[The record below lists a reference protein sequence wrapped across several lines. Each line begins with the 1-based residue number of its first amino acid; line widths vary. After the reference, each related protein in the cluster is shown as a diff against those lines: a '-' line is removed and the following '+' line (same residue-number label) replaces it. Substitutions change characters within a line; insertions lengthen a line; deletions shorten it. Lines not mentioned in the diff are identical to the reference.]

1 MEEILKIVLNSEILS
16 EETKAQLTE
25 HVQTLE
31 KTLRESIETE
41 VRAELAEKWV
51 QERDALA
58 SKMETFVSESL
69 SQELTELRDDIKQFR
84 DLEKEFEEKIV
95 ERSQLMAEE
104 VVAEKQRLQ
113 EALESEIESLVDK
126 IDEFLE
132 LRLTEE
138 LSELAEDIQEVKDIR
153 FGAEIF
159 EAFAGQFMRSHLS
172 KSGVIKELEEAKAK
186 VEELSTRLDE
196 STKSQDVLIREAK
209 VNALLSNLTGSK
221 REQMAILLKGVATER
236 LDETY
241 KQFVVRIVKEA
252 DPVVDAIV
260 ESKTEQPQT
269 TLKTGD
275 SVMITESKGMS
286 EGQAF
291 RLELQRL
298 AGITK

>member
-31 KTLRESIETE
+31 KTLRESIEAE
-41 VRAELAEKWV
+41 VRVELAEKWV
-51 QERDALA
+51 QERDSLA
-58 SKMETFVSESL
+58 AKMETFVSESL
-69 SQELTELRDDIKQFR
+69 QQELTELRDDIKNFR
-84 DLEKEFEEKIV
+84 DLEEEFEQKMI

-104 VVAEKQRLQ
+104 VVAEKHRLQ
-113 EALESEIESLVDK
+113 EALEAEIETLVDK

-159 EAFAGQFMRSHLS
+159 ETFAGQFMRSHLS
-172 KSGVIKELEEAKAK
+172 KSGVIKELEEAKAQ
-186 VEELSTRLDE
+186 VVALSTKLE
-196 STKSQDVLIREAK
+196 ETTKHQDVLVRESK
-209 VNALLSNLTGSK
+209 VNELLSNLTGSK

-241 KQFVVRIVKEA
+241 KQFVVRIVKEE
-252 DPVVDAIV
+252 PVVNAIV
-260 ESKTEQPQT
+260 ESKTEATQT
-269 TLKTGD
+269 VIKTGD
-275 SVMITESKGMS
+275 SVVITESKGMS
-286 EGQAF
+286 EGDAF

>member
-69 SQELTELRDDIKQFR
+69 TQELTELRDDIKQFR

-104 VVAEKQRLQ
+104 VVAEKHRLQ

-159 EAFAGQFMRSHLS
+159 ETFAGQFMRSHLS

-186 VEELSTRLDE
+186 VEELSTQLNE
-196 STKSQDVLIREAK
+196 STKTQDVLIREAK

-241 KQFVVRIVKEA
+241 KQFVVRIVKE